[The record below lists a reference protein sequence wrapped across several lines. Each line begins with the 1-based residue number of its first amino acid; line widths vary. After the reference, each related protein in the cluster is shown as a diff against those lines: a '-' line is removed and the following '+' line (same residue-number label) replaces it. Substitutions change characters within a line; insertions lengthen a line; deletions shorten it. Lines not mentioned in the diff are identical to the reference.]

1 MKFLAKKQK
10 RSKNNVVAKDLVT
23 SGLYR
28 SKTFVDR
35 KKRDRDADRRSEYE
49 TE

>member
-1 MKFLAKKQK
+1 MAKKTK

-35 KKRDRDADRRSEYE
+35 KKRDRLVDRREEYCSE
-49 TE
+49 